1 MWLFSV
7 LLSLK
12 ELDKWKTVES
22 AESFWAVSSKNNSQF
37 WIWFYGITVQVFEN
51 IFQILPIGREVPT
64 GDLKSQ
70 YFPWIYLLL
79 MQGHFKFTDCK
90 NTPRLINILEK
101 NHQEIAE
108 RKQLT
113 LSDFLRKAIIS
124 FPLFVLNLP
133 LYLLSFSFCA

>member
-22 AESFWAVSSKNNSQF
+22 AESFWAVSSKNNTQF

-70 YFPWIYLLL
+70 HFPWIYLLL

-90 NTPRLINILEK
+90 NTPLFDKYFGEK
-101 NHQEIAE
+101 PPRNCWKKTIDTIWFS
-108 RKQLT
+108 KK
-113 LSDFLRKAIIS
+113 SNYF
-124 FPLFVLNLP
+124 FPFVC
-133 LYLLSFSFCA
+133 S